1 MSRIGIMGGT
11 FNPIHNAHLAMA
23 MAAYEQADL
32 DRIWFMPSK
41 NPPHKNSSEI
51 ISEEHRSNMIRLAIK
66 NTPYFAFSDFEL
78 HHEGTTYTAQTLKRL
93 HKIYPE
99 HQFCFIMGGDS
110 LFELE
115 TWYHPE
121 QIMKMTTILAFSRN
135 GETMQRMQERA
146 AYLTGHYQADIRVL
160 SMPDMPISSSL
171 IRSRILSGQ
180 PVNQMIPPAVE
191 KYISREKLYKT
202 HRYTAKEV

>member
-11 FNPIHNAHLAMA
+11 FNPIHNAHLTMA
-23 MAAYEQADL
+23 AAAYEQAGL

-41 NPPHKNSSEI
+41 NPPHKDSSEI
-51 ISEEHRSNMIRLAIK
+51 ISEEHRSNMIKLAIN
-66 NTPYFAFSDFEL
+66 NTSDFEFSDFEL
-78 HHEGTTYTAQTLKRL
+78 RHEGTTYTAETLKRL
-93 HKIYPE
+93 HKTYPD
-99 HQFCFIMGGDS
+99 HRFYFVMGGDS

-135 GETMQRMQERA
+135 GETTQQMQERA
-146 AYLTGHYQADIRVL
+146 AWLISHYQADIRIL

-180 PVNQMIPPAVE
+180 PVSRMIPPAVE
-191 KYISREKLYKT
+191 KYIFKEKLYTT
-202 HRYTAKEV
+202 H